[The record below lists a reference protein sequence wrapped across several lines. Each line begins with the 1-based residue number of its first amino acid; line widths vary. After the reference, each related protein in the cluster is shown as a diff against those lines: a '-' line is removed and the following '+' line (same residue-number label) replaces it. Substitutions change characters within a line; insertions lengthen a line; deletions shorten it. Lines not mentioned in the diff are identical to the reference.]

1 MKKIIAILI
10 GFVFA
15 VSAFGQVTA
24 RTADSRTLKGAQF
37 FYEKVATAADTVGT
51 DQDSVIYE
59 ILVNKN
65 TPVAIAVH
73 VAAKRTG
80 TTDDYEVRLQGKVF
94 ENDAYTSLVD
104 STAQK
109 FATGKLSL
117 YMPDVRI
124 DDVRIDTVQAA
135 STPPFYR
142 YFRVVLAS
150 DGSVAAADK
159 LTVSKV
165 QWKVWQ
171 R

>member
-37 FYEKVATAADTVGT
+37 FYEKTAIAADTVGT
-51 DQDSVIYE
+51 GQDSVIYE

-73 VAAKRTG
+73 VAATRTG

-104 STAQK
+104 STAQT

-124 DDVRIDTVQAA
+124 DTVQAA
-135 STPPFYR
+135 SRPPFYR

-150 DGSVAAADK
+150 DGAVAAADK

>member
-37 FYEKVATAADTVGT
+37 FYEKTAIAADTVGT
-51 DQDSVIYE
+51 GQDSVIYE

-73 VAAKRTG
+73 VAATRTG

-104 STAQK
+104 STAQT

-124 DDVRIDTVQAA
+124 DTVQAA
-135 STPPFYR
+135 SKPPFYR

>member
-37 FYEKVATAADTVGT
+37 FYEKAAIAADTVGT
-51 DQDSVIYE
+51 GQDSVIYE

-73 VAAKRTG
+73 VAATRTG

-104 STAQK
+104 STAQT

-124 DDVRIDTVQAA
+124 DTVQAA
-135 STPPFYR
+135 SKPPFYR

>member
-37 FYEKVATAADTVGT
+37 FYEKAAIAADTVGT
-51 DQDSVIYE
+51 GQDSVIYE

-73 VAAKRTG
+73 VAATRKG
-80 TTDDYEVRLQGKVF
+80 STDDYEVRLQGKVF

-104 STAQK
+104 STAQT

-117 YMPDVRI
+117 YMP
-124 DDVRIDTVQAA
+124 DVRIDTVQAA

-150 DGSVAAADK
+150 DGTVAAADK

-165 QWKVWQ
+165 QWKAWQ

>member
-37 FYEKVATAADTVGT
+37 FYEKAATAADTVGT

-73 VAAKRTG
+73 VAATRTG

-104 STAQK
+104 STAQT

-124 DDVRIDTVQAA
+124 DTVQAA
-135 STPPFYR
+135 SKPPFYR

-150 DGSVAAADK
+150 DGAVAAADK

>member
-37 FYEKVATAADTVGT
+37 FYEKAATAADTVGT
-51 DQDSVIYE
+51 GQDSVIYE

-73 VAAKRTG
+73 VAATRTG

-104 STAQK
+104 STAQT

-124 DDVRIDTVQAA
+124 DTVQAA
-135 STPPFYR
+135 SKPPFYR

>member
-37 FYEKVATAADTVGT
+37 FYEKAATAADTVGT
-51 DQDSVIYE
+51 GQDSVIYE

-73 VAAKRTG
+73 VAATRTG
-80 TTDDYEVRLQGKVF
+80 TADDYEVRLQGKVF

-104 STAQK
+104 STAQT

-124 DDVRIDTVQAA
+124 DTVQAA
-135 STPPFYR
+135 SKPPFYR

-150 DGSVAAADK
+150 DGAVAAADK

>member
-37 FYEKVATAADTVGT
+37 FYEKTAIAADTVGT
-51 DQDSVIYE
+51 GQDSVIYE

-73 VAAKRTG
+73 VAATRTG

-104 STAQK
+104 STAQT

-124 DDVRIDTVQAA
+124 DLPDSTVQAA
-135 STPPFYR
+135 SKPPFYR

-150 DGSVAAADK
+150 DGAVAKADK

>member
-24 RTADSRTLKGAQF
+24 RTADSRTLKSAQF
-37 FYEKVATAADTVGT
+37 FYEKAATAADTVGT
-51 DQDSVIYE
+51 GQDSVIYE

-73 VAAKRTG
+73 VAATRTG

-104 STAQK
+104 STAQT

-124 DDVRIDTVQAA
+124 DTVQAA
-135 STPPFYR
+135 SKPPFYR

>member
-37 FYEKVATAADTVGT
+37 FYEKAAIAADTVGT
-51 DQDSVIYE
+51 GQDSVIYE

-73 VAAKRTG
+73 VAATRTG

-104 STAQK
+104 STAQT

-117 YMPDVRI
+117 YMP
-124 DDVRIDTVQAA
+124 DVRIDTVQAA

-150 DGSVAAADK
+150 DGAVAKADK

>member
-37 FYEKVATAADTVGT
+37 FYEKAATAADTVGT

-104 STAQK
+104 STAQT

-124 DDVRIDTVQAA
+124 DTVQAA
-135 STPPFYR
+135 SRPPFYR

-150 DGSVAAADK
+150 DGTVAAADK

>member
-24 RTADSRTLKGAQF
+24 RTAYSRTLKGAQF
-37 FYEKVATAADTVGT
+37 FYEKAAIAADTVGT
-51 DQDSVIYE
+51 GQDSVIYE

-73 VAAKRTG
+73 VAATRTG

-104 STAQK
+104 STAQT

-117 YMPDVRI
+117 YMP
-124 DDVRIDTVQAA
+124 DVRIDTVQAA

-150 DGSVAAADK
+150 DGAVAKADK

>member
-37 FYEKVATAADTVGT
+37 FYEKAAIAADTVGT
-51 DQDSVIYE
+51 GQDSVIYE

-73 VAAKRTG
+73 VAATRTG
-80 TTDDYEVRLQGKVF
+80 TADDYEVRLQGKVF

-104 STAQK
+104 STAQT

-117 YMPDVRI
+117 YMP
-124 DDVRIDTVQAA
+124 DVRIDTVQAA

-150 DGSVAAADK
+150 DGTVAAADK

-165 QWKVWQ
+165 QWKAWQ

>member
-37 FYEKVATAADTVGT
+37 FYEKAAIAADTVGT
-51 DQDSVIYE
+51 GQDSVIYE

-104 STAQK
+104 STAQT

-124 DDVRIDTVQAA
+124 DTVQAA
-135 STPPFYR
+135 SRPPFYR

-150 DGSVAAADK
+150 DGTVAAADK

>member
-37 FYEKVATAADTVGT
+37 FYEKAAIAADTVGT

-73 VAAKRTG
+73 IAATRTG

-104 STAQK
+104 STAQT

-124 DDVRIDTVQAA
+124 DTVQAA
-135 STPPFYR
+135 SKPPFYR

-150 DGSVAAADK
+150 DGAVAAADK

>member
-37 FYEKVATAADTVGT
+37 FYEKAAIAADTVGT
-51 DQDSVIYE
+51 GQDSVIYE

-73 VAAKRTG
+73 VAATRTG

-104 STAQK
+104 STAQT

-124 DDVRIDTVQAA
+124 DTVQAA
-135 STPPFYR
+135 SRPPFYR

>member
-37 FYEKVATAADTVGT
+37 FYEKAAIAADTVGT
-51 DQDSVIYE
+51 GQDSVIYE

-73 VAAKRTG
+73 VAATRTG
-80 TTDDYEVRLQGKVF
+80 TADDYEVRLQGKVF

-104 STAQK
+104 STAQT

-117 YMPDVRI
+117 YMP
-124 DDVRIDTVQAA
+124 DVRIDTVQAA

>member
-37 FYEKVATAADTVGT
+37 FYEKAAIAADTVGT
-51 DQDSVIYE
+51 GQDSVIYE

-73 VAAKRTG
+73 VAATRTG

-104 STAQK
+104 STAQT

-124 DDVRIDTVQAA
+124 DTVQAA
-135 STPPFYR
+135 SRPPFYR

-165 QWKVWQ
+165 QWKAWQ

>member
-37 FYEKVATAADTVGT
+37 FYEKAATAADTVGT
-51 DQDSVIYE
+51 GQDSVIYE

-73 VAAKRTG
+73 VAATRTG

-94 ENDAYTSLVD
+94 EDDAYTSLVD
-104 STAQK
+104 STAQT

-124 DDVRIDTVQAA
+124 DTVQAA
-135 STPPFYR
+135 SKPPFYR

-150 DGSVAAADK
+150 DGAVAAADK

-165 QWKVWQ
+165 QWKVWE

>member
-15 VSAFGQVTA
+15 VSAFGQADA

-37 FYEKVATAADTVGT
+37 FYEKAAIAADTVGT
-51 DQDSVIYE
+51 KQDSVIYE

-73 VAAKRTG
+73 VEATRKG

-104 STAQK
+104 STAQT

-124 DDVRIDTVQAA
+124 DTVQNANRG
-135 STPPFYR
+135 PFYR

-150 DGSVAAADK
+150 DGTVAAADK
-159 LTVSKV
+159 LTVTKV
-165 QWKVWQ
+165 QWKVWE

>member
-37 FYEKVATAADTVGT
+37 FYEKAATAADTVGT

-104 STAQK
+104 STAQT

-117 YMPDVRI
+117 YMP
-124 DDVRIDTVQAA
+124 DVRIDTVQAA

-150 DGSVAAADK
+150 DGTVAAADK

>member
-37 FYEKVATAADTVGT
+37 FYEKAATAADTVGT

-104 STAQK
+104 STAQT

-117 YMPDVRI
+117 YMP
-124 DDVRIDTVQAA
+124 DVRIDTVQAA

-150 DGSVAAADK
+150 DGAVAAADK

>member
-37 FYEKVATAADTVGT
+37 FYEKTAIAADTVGT
-51 DQDSVIYE
+51 GQDSVIYE

-73 VAAKRTG
+73 VAATRTG

-104 STAQK
+104 STAQT

-117 YMPDVRI
+117 YMP
-124 DDVRIDTVQAA
+124 DVRIDTVQAA

-150 DGSVAAADK
+150 DGAVAKADK

>member
-37 FYEKVATAADTVGT
+37 FYEKAATAADTVGT
-51 DQDSVIYE
+51 GQDSVIYE

-73 VAAKRTG
+73 VAATRTG

-104 STAQK
+104 STAQT

-117 YMPDVRI
+117 YMP
-124 DDVRIDTVQAA
+124 DVRIDTVQAA

-150 DGSVAAADK
+150 DGAVAAADK

>member
-37 FYEKVATAADTVGT
+37 FYEKAATAADTVGT
-51 DQDSVIYE
+51 GQDSVIYE

-73 VAAKRTG
+73 VAATRTG

-104 STAQK
+104 STAQT

-117 YMPDVRI
+117 YMP
-124 DDVRIDTVQAA
+124 DVRIDTVQAA

-150 DGSVAAADK
+150 DGTVAAADK
-159 LTVSKV
+159 LTISKV

>member
-37 FYEKVATAADTVGT
+37 FYEKAAIAADTVGT
-51 DQDSVIYE
+51 GQDSVIYE

-73 VAAKRTG
+73 VAATRTG

-104 STAQK
+104 STAQT

-117 YMPDVRI
+117 YMP
-124 DDVRIDTVQAA
+124 DVRIDTVQAA

-150 DGSVAAADK
+150 DGAVAAADK

>member
-37 FYEKVATAADTVGT
+37 FYEKAATAADTVGT

-104 STAQK
+104 STAQT

-124 DDVRIDTVQAA
+124 DTVQAA
-135 STPPFYR
+135 SKPPFYR

-150 DGSVAAADK
+150 DGAVAAADK

>member
-37 FYEKVATAADTVGT
+37 FYEKAAIAADTVGT

-73 VAAKRTG
+73 IDATRTG

-94 ENDAYTSLVD
+94 EGDTYTSLID
-104 STAQK
+104 STAQV
-109 FATGKLSL
+109 FASKKLSL

-124 DDVRIDTVQAA
+124 DTVQNANRG
-135 STPPFYR
+135 PFYR

-150 DGSVAAADK
+150 DGTVAKADK
-159 LTVSKV
+159 LTVTKV
-165 QWKVWQ
+165 QWKVWE

>member
-37 FYEKVATAADTVGT
+37 FYEKAAIAADTVGT
-51 DQDSVIYE
+51 GQDSVIYE

-73 VAAKRTG
+73 VAATRTG

-104 STAQK
+104 STAQT

-124 DDVRIDTVQAA
+124 DTVQAA
-135 STPPFYR
+135 SKPPFYR

-150 DGSVAAADK
+150 DGAVAAADK

>member
-37 FYEKVATAADTVGT
+37 FYEKAAIAADTVGT
-51 DQDSVIYE
+51 GQDSVIYE

-73 VAAKRTG
+73 VAATRTG
-80 TTDDYEVRLQGKVF
+80 TADDYEVRLQGKVF

-104 STAQK
+104 STAQT

-124 DDVRIDTVQAA
+124 DTVQAA
-135 STPPFYR
+135 SRPPFYR

-150 DGSVAAADK
+150 DGTVAAADK

-165 QWKVWQ
+165 QWKAWQ

>member
-37 FYEKVATAADTVGT
+37 FYEKAAIAADTVGT
-51 DQDSVIYE
+51 GQDSVIYE

-73 VAAKRTG
+73 VAATRTG
-80 TTDDYEVRLQGKVF
+80 TADDYEVRLQGKVF

-104 STAQK
+104 STAQT

-117 YMPDVRI
+117 YMP
-124 DDVRIDTVQAA
+124 DVRIDTVQAA

-150 DGSVAAADK
+150 DGTVAAADK

>member
-24 RTADSRTLKGAQF
+24 RIADSRTLKGAQF
-37 FYEKVATAADTVGT
+37 FYEKAAIAADTVGT
-51 DQDSVIYE
+51 GQDSVIYE

-73 VAAKRTG
+73 VAATRTG

-94 ENDAYTSLVD
+94 EDDAYTSLVD
-104 STAQK
+104 START
-109 FATGKLSL
+109 FATGKISL
-117 YMPDVRI
+117 YMP
-124 DDVRIDTVQAA
+124 DVRIDTVQAA

-150 DGSVAAADK
+150 DGAVAAADK

>member
-37 FYEKVATAADTVGT
+37 FYEKAAIAADTVGT
-51 DQDSVIYE
+51 GQDSVIYE

-73 VAAKRTG
+73 VAATRTG

-94 ENDAYTSLVD
+94 EDDAYTSLVD
-104 STAQK
+104 STAQT

-124 DDVRIDTVQAA
+124 DTVQAA
-135 STPPFYR
+135 SKPPFYR

>member
-37 FYEKVATAADTVGT
+37 FYEKAAIAADTVGT
-51 DQDSVIYE
+51 GQDSVIYE

-73 VAAKRTG
+73 VAATRTG

-104 STAQK
+104 STAQT

-117 YMPDVRI
+117 YMP
-124 DDVRIDTVQAA
+124 DVRIDTVQAA

-165 QWKVWQ
+165 QWKAWQ

>member
-37 FYEKVATAADTVGT
+37 FYEKTATAADTVGT
-51 DQDSVIYE
+51 GQDSVIYE

-73 VAAKRTG
+73 VAATRTG

-104 STAQK
+104 STAQT

-117 YMPDVRI
+117 YMP
-124 DDVRIDTVQAA
+124 DVRIDTVQAA

-150 DGSVAAADK
+150 DGAVAAADK